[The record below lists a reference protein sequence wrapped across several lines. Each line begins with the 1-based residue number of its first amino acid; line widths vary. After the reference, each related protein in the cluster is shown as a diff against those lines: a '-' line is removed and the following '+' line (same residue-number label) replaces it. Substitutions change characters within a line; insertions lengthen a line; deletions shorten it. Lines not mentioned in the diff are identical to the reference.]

1 MNDVMIG
8 FPVTTTIVFVLLV
21 VTGLVIDFS
30 AHKKDRVISLRSAI
44 NWSIFWVLT
53 AVIFGIYLFF
63 AHGATTSSLFFTG
76 YILEKVL
83 SVDNLFV
90 FMAIFSWFSVPEN
103 HRHRILY
110 YGIIGAIVFRLIFVV
125 LGTSA
130 IALSTWVEVLFGL
143 IVIYTGY
150 VMIKSMQSD
159 EEEVEDYSEHF
170 AYKLTH
176 KLFPVSAFTHGNE
189 FFHRNSQNGIL
200 YATPLFLCLVVIEFS
215 DVLFAFD
222 SVPAV
227 IAVSKDPLIIYSSM
241 IFAILGLRT
250 MYFLLEAMKK
260 YFKYLEI
267 AVIGILF
274 FIGGK
279 LVINSIDHMYNIGFN
294 IHHETSLIVVLTLLS
309 SAIIASIVNNKL
321 TSN

>member
-1 MNDVMIG
+1 MIIG

-21 VTGLVIDFS
+21 VTGLVIDFNS
-30 AHKKDRVISLRSAI
+30 HKNDEVVSLKSAI
-44 NWSIFWVLT
+44 NWSIFWVSV
-53 AVIFGIYLFF
+53 AVVFGIYLFF
-63 AHGATTSSLFFTG
+63 AHGSTTSSLFFTG

-83 SVDNLFV
+83 SIDNLFV
-90 FMAIFSWFSVPEN
+90 FMAIFSWFSIPDN

-110 YGIIGAIVFRLIFVV
+110 YGIIGAIVFRLIFVL
-125 LGTSA
+125 LGTS
-130 IALSTWVEVLFGL
+130 IMALSTWVEVLFGT
-143 IVIYTGY
+143 IVMYTGY
-150 VMIKSMQSD
+150 MMIKSSQAD
-159 EEEVEDYSEHF
+159 EEEIKDYSDHF

-176 KLFPVSAFTHGNE
+176 KLFPVANTLHGHD
-189 FFHRNSQNGIL
+189 FFHRNKIDGIL
-200 YATPLFLCLVVIEFS
+200 YATPLFLCLMIIEFS

-250 MYFLLEAMKK
+250 MYFLLESMKQ
-260 YFKYLEI
+260 YFKYLEV

-279 LVINSIDHMYNIGFN
+279 LIINSIDHMFNIGFN
-294 IHHETSLIVVLTLLS
+294 IHHETSLIVVLTMLS
-309 SAIIASIVNNKL
+309 GAIIASIINNKL
-321 TSN
+321 TSS